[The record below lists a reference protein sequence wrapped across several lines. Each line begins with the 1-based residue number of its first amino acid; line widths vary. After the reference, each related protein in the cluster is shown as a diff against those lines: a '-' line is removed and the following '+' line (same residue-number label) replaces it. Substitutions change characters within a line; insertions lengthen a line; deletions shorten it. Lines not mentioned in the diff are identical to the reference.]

1 MNQRFITATVAIKI
15 TVPYK
20 IVAKKSMIYP
30 ADIAEYK
37 QKQIILAHVKQHVEI
52 ASGVIKSCSATLNI
66 KNIRNYQEQV

>member
-1 MNQRFITATVAIKI
+1 
-15 TVPYK
+15 
-20 IVAKKSMIYP
+20 MIYP